1 MERLFDINLRV
12 RRPAFN
18 IAVFYMILVGFFDSL
33 LISRFASS
41 MVSIVLLYLFQPFLV
56 FGVPVLFLK
65 LHEKK
70 YSQAFARSAY
80 TPPKAR
86 KRDIVLVALTALTA
100 WLFYTYSI
108 YAAEGF
114 RAAAT
119 GGLSLYIPPRPSLWQ
134 LFLSLVVNAVFAA
147 GLREYA
153 FRYLGRK
160 AYGRTIWGIAFAS
173 LLSAFVSYDLL
184 IAIRLFILG
193 VGSAA
198 IFAARKECDF
208 ALSSPLFSK
217 AYRRSFHPIGYCRF
231 RRMRLYP
238 IETSVLYGLFSA
250 AAALIFAAVLYW
262 LFRSVRFQPAKGT
275 FRFKRSAVLT
285 FVLCLAAF
293 AALTIWNK
301 FI

>member
-198 IFAARKECDF
+198 IFCGTKRMRFCFIFAFVFEGLQTIVPSYWILPLSTYAAVSHRNICTVRTF
-208 ALSSPLFSK
+208 QRSRGAHFRGGTLLAVPIGALSARERHFS
-217 AYRRSFHPIGYCRF
+217 FQTLCGFDFC
-231 RRMRLYP
+231 
-238 IETSVLYGLFSA
+238 
-250 AAALIFAAVLYW
+250 ALSRGI
-262 LFRSVRFQPAKGT
+262 
-275 FRFKRSAVLT
+275 RSAYDLE
-285 FVLCLAAF
+285 
-293 AALTIWNK
+293 
-301 FI
+301 

>member
-198 IFAARKECDF
+198 IFCGTK
-208 ALSSPLFSK
+208 
-217 AYRRSFHPIGYCRF
+217 
-231 RRMRLYP
+231 RMRFCFIFAFVFEGLQTIVPSYWILP
-238 IETSVLYGLFSA
+238 LSTYAAVSIETSVLYGLFSA

-285 FVLCLAAF
+285 FVLCFAAF

>member
-108 YAAEGF
+108 YAVEGF

-134 LFLSLVVNAVFAA
+134 LFLSLVVT
-147 GLREYA
+147 LC
-153 FRYLGRK
+153 LPS
-160 AYGRTIWGIAFAS
+160 AFANTHFAIWEERHTVARYGELHLHRS
-173 LLSAFVSYDLL
+173 CLRSSVTICLLQFACLYSASVSAADFCGTKRMRFCFIFAFVFEGLQTT
-184 IAIRLFILG
+184 
-193 VGSAA
+193 
-198 IFAARKECDF
+198 
-208 ALSSPLFSK
+208 
-217 AYRRSFHPIGYCRF
+217 FHPIGYCRF

-238 IETSVLYGLFSA
+238 
-250 AAALIFAAVLYW
+250 
-262 LFRSVRFQPAKGT
+262 
-275 FRFKRSAVLT
+275 
-285 FVLCLAAF
+285 
-293 AALTIWNK
+293 
-301 FI
+301 